1 MAVDSSAL
9 NWIECVLEGHTP
21 AVSVLNSASFPVPI
35 YPASLPL
42 NVHMLLLMWWGELH
56 GSHGQLGQSFQFHS
70 HVNLLF
76 ISSPPLLTPL
86 FWLAHPLG
94 LAMQKIFRKYSKP
107 LSLNITLSVVFL
119 LNIAFQCSFFLTVWM
134 DWRPSLSVGG
144 LVLVSVGHK
153 NLGRSHCAV
162 CPDTALDRVPSQ
174 EEPWLLFHELK
185 SAISELLLSLS
196 QTWFYSTWNSF

>member
-1 MAVDSSAL
+1 MAVGSSAL
-9 NWIECVLEGHTP
+9 NWIECVLERTHTSSLCLKLCLFP
-21 AVSVLNSASFPVPI
+21 CAHLSSVTAF
-35 YPASLPL
+35 
-42 NVHMLLLMWWGELH
+42 NVHMLLLMWWGGLH
-56 GSHGQLGQSFQFHS
+56 GPHGQLGQSFQFHS

-76 ISSPPLLTPL
+76 ISSPSLQTPL

-94 LAMQKIFRKYSKP
+94 LAMRKIFRKYSKP

-153 NLGRSHCAV
+153 NLGRSHYAV
-162 CPDTALDRVPSQ
+162 CPDTALTEFLARKSPGCSFMSWSQ
-174 EEPWLLFHELK
+174 R
-185 SAISELLLSLS
+185 
-196 QTWFYSTWNSF
+196 

>member
-1 MAVDSSAL
+1 
-9 NWIECVLEGHTP
+9 
-21 AVSVLNSASFPVPI
+21 
-35 YPASLPL
+35 
-42 NVHMLLLMWWGELH
+42 
-56 GSHGQLGQSFQFHS
+56 
-70 HVNLLF
+70 
-76 ISSPPLLTPL
+76 
-86 FWLAHPLG
+86 
-94 LAMQKIFRKYSKP
+94 MQKIFRKYSKP

-196 QTWFYSTWNSF
+196 QT